1 MNAKAQSLK
10 MLKTKF
16 SNPHGLADPNNKSC
30 CYDLTILCD
39 FAMKNDFFRS
49 LVSTQEYRCRI
60 LNTSLQAFKEVC
72 WYIW

>member
-1 MNAKAQSLK
+1 MNLKAQSLK

-16 SNPHGLADPNNKSC
+16 SNSHGLADPNNKSC

-39 FAMKNDFFRS
+39 FSMKNDFFRS

-60 LNTSLQAFKEVC
+60 LDTSLQAFKDIC
-72 WYIW
+72 W